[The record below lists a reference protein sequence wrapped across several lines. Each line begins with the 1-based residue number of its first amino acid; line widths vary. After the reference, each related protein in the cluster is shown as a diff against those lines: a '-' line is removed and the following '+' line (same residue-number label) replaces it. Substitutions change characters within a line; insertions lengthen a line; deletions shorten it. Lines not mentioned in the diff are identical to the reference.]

1 MSRMRLLGALLP
13 VIAALLVASAA
24 AGADLATLVA
34 NLVTGGY
41 SDRDAA
47 ITALAASG
55 EARAAPI
62 LRALN
67 DGALYGRSA
76 DKVVVIAKDSGKGGG
91 KQLALTDAITGKDAG
106 TA

>member
-1 MSRMRLLGALLP
+1 MRLLGALLP
-13 VIAALLVASAA
+13 VLAALIMASTAA
-24 AGADLATLVA
+24 AADLATLVA

-62 LRALN
+62 LQALN
-67 DGALYGRSA
+67 DGAL
-76 DKVVVIAKDSGKGGG
+76 
-91 KQLALTDAITGKDAG
+91 
-106 TA
+106 